1 MLFRQC
7 LLTFA
12 IELHDIYPGKVIKW
26 LLTSVQAKLLPNSN
40 LLWLQQIDNCL
51 SVYNHGAKLRW
62 RCAMDLRTKKIA
74 IFVKILLLS
83 GKTLT

>member
-12 IELHDIYPGKVIKW
+12 IELHDIYPGKVTKW

-51 SVYNHGAKLRW
+51 SVYNRKVEM
-62 RCAMDLRTKKIA
+62 AMRNGFA
-74 IFVKILLLS
+74 HY
-83 GKTLT
+83 